1 MISWGLISCF
11 ITLASFAI
19 LLIIYPLGKTLKKGF
34 LPFII
39 CLALIISFA
48 YYRWGAFSAWQ
59 QYKQNELAEQ
69 RAKTLLDKIKSPE
82 ELIAKLKNHLDD
94 TPASARG
101 WFLLGRL
108 YSSQGEWTAAGDA
121 FAKAHHLNPQDE
133 AVTIYYAN
141 SLWQLNHQQFNQDIR
156 VLFKQLLQHNPNQPD
171 ALAML
176 ALDAYESKKYN
187 EAVNYWQ
194 QLLKLA
200 SPDSEEASA
209 LRKAIAKA
217 LAQQAKV

>member
-1 MISWGLISCF
+1 MISWGLISCLV
-11 ITLASFAI
+11 TLASFAI
-19 LLIIYPLGKTLKKGF
+19 LIIIYPLGRTLKKGF

-39 CLALIISFA
+39 SLALIISFA
-48 YYRWGAFSAWQ
+48 YYRWGAFSGWQ
-59 QYKQNELAEQ
+59 QHKQHEIAEQ
-69 RAKTLLDKIKSPE
+69 RAKALLDKIKSPE
-82 ELIAKLKNHLDD
+82 ELINKLKAHLDD

-108 YSSQGEWTAAGDA
+108 YSSQGDWLAARNA
-121 FAKAHHLNPQDE
+121 FAKAYQLNPQDE
-133 AVTIYYAN
+133 AATIYYAN
-141 SLWQLNHQQFNQDIR
+141 SLWQLNHQQFNKDIR
-156 VLFKQLLQHNPNQPD
+156 ALFKQLLQQNPNQPD

-176 ALDAYESKKYN
+176 ALDAYESKQYN

-217 LAQQAKV
+217 IAQQA